1 MLRTVGLKA
10 TSVALSTAA
19 YMAHLITMSLH
30 IGSIKGYMVAVIGWL
45 ASAVILFSLI
55 GVEVRKHWQA
65 HGHEAYVYTEN
76 FFAGIISASLYV
88 LIAGLVSI
96 YMISVRVSPFNP
108 ADRRKIE
115 STSLVLRITTFII
128 LLLSGAAIFSTIEGW
143 SLMDGL
149 YFTDYTLLT
158 IGLGNLVPKS
168 HLGRSLVFPYAT
180 LGITSLGFIVT
191 AVASFTDQMRELKL
205 KCKIEDALREDDNI
219 ASLETTVDS
228 LSTAD
233 GVQLQIGLVKNRI
246 RNGEEIIKVRNVKS
260 AFYKRRRWTELGL
273 FFAAWFV
280 LWFVSAGVFG
290 KSEKDDNWTYFISLY
305 FTYTSLTTIGYGDY
319 FPRSNFGKIFFIF
332 WSLLAIPI
340 LTNLVTA
347 VGKLIHVWLIFC
359 SNWIWWHAF
368 RRRHPIEHHDHK
380 HVCAYRDTLG
390 FNVTDKSSKL
400 RSRDSDHDIENQAQG
415 VLETR
420 QGSPPAQESNK
431 ERNLDGAEL
440 SRKASTQYRLML
452 SDEIGNL
459 IFMKKDVSL
468 EHQEKLCCT
477 WSRIISLLQARGK
490 AGNLSEI
497 TPIFA
502 SAKSESEERNDDI
515 SWMLD
520 LLVEELSSDLRNE
533 LSEKTE

>member
-1 MLRTVGLKA
+1 
-10 TSVALSTAA
+10 
-19 YMAHLITMSLH
+19 MSLH
-30 IGSIKGYMVAVIGWL
+30 SGSIKGYMVAVIGWL
-45 ASAVILFSLI
+45 ASAVILSSLI
-55 GVEVRKHWQA
+55 GVEVREHGQA
-65 HGHEAYVYTEN
+65 HGREAYVYTEN

-168 HLGRSLVFPYAT
+168 HLSRSLVFPYAT

-205 KCKIEDALREDDNI
+205 KCKIEDALREDNNI

-233 GVQLQIGLVKNRI
+233 GVQLQITLVKNRI

-319 FPRSNFGKIFFIF
+319 FPTSNFGKIFFIF

-347 VGKLIHVWLIFC
+347 IGKLIRIWLVFW

-380 HVCAYRDTLG
+380 NVCAYRDTLG
-390 FNVTDKSSKL
+390 LNVTDKSSKL

-420 QGSPPAQESNK
+420 QGSLPAQESNK

-440 SRKASTQYRLML
+440 SRKASTQYRLLL
-452 SDEIGNL
+452 SEEIGNL